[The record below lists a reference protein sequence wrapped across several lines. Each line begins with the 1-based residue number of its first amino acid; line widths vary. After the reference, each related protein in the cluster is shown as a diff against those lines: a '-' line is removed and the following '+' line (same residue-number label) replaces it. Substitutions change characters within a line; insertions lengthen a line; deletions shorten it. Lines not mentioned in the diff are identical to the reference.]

1 MDAGEHRDSD
11 VRLVQIPRQNGTLEL
26 DIRNSSEIKR
36 VARDKIHSIEDLGR
50 IAADLRAQN
59 HRIALCHG
67 VFDLVHMGH
76 VRHLEAARREGDI
89 LMVTLTADRFVNKG
103 PGRPI
108 FSQEMRAEMIAALE
122 YVDYVAINNAPDA
135 EIVLNTIKPDVYVK
149 GSDYENPDEDITGK
163 ISTERDA
170 VEHHG
175 GRLVFTRDITFSS
188 SSLINRYLDVYD
200 PPLRDFLDKLR
211 LDGGPERIPALIESV
226 NGMKATIIGDAII
239 DEYQYVGTLGKSA
252 KEHIIATLYQSTEAF
267 AGGVFAAA
275 NHLAAFCAEVDLIT
289 ALAHDC
295 PYEDMIRKNLKPNIR
310 LHVIR
315 VGDRPTTR
323 KLRFVDQG
331 GYMRKL
337 FEVYFMDDR
346 PLPVENRARLAELVA
361 HKTRASDLV
370 VVTDFGHG
378 MIGSEVIRAVRNARF
393 LAVNAQTNAGNQG
406 YNLVTKYQGADYIC
420 IDAPEAR
427 LATADK
433 YSDITKVVGEVLPQL
448 TGCKKAIVTHGS
460 NGAYTFAPDEGV
472 VRIPAFTKTVVD
484 TVGAGDAFFAVTAPL
499 VAAGGRM
506 ADVGFVGNA
515 AGAIKVGIVGH
526 RQSVEKIPVVKFAT
540 TLLK

>member
-1 MDAGEHRDSD
+1 
-11 VRLVQIPRQNGTLEL
+11 L
-26 DIRNSSEIKR
+26 DTQSPSGNSR
-36 VARDKIHSIEDLGR
+36 AARDKIHSVKEMGLIVERLRGGGR
-50 IAADLRAQN
+50 TVV
-59 HRIALCHG
+59 LCHG

-76 VRHLEAARREGDI
+76 VRHLEAARQEGDI
-89 LMVTLTADRFVNKG
+89 LIVTVTADQFVNKG

-108 FSQEMRAEMIAALE
+108 FSQEMRAEMLAALE
-122 YVDYVAINNAPDA
+122 YVDFVGINYGPDA
-135 EIVLNTIKPDVYVK
+135 EAVLDTIKPDVYVK
-149 GSDYENPDEDITGK
+149 GSDYENPEDDITGK
-163 ISTERDA
+163 ISSERNV
-170 VEHHG
+170 VERHG

-200 PPLRDFLDKLR
+200 PPMRDFLDGLR
-211 LDGGPERIPALIESV
+211 ADGGAERIPALIESV
-226 NGMKATIIGDAII
+226 SGMTVTIIGDAII

-252 KEHIIATLYQSTEAF
+252 KEHIIATLYQGTETF

-275 NHLAAFCAEVDLIT
+275 NHLAAICAEVNLIT

-295 PYEDMIRKNLKPNIR
+295 PYEDLIRKSLKANVR
-310 LHVIR
+310 LHV
-315 VGDRPTTR
+315 VKAGDRPTTR

-331 GYMRKL
+331 AYMRKL

-346 PLPVENRARLAELVA
+346 PLPDESRHALAEL
-361 HKTRASDLV
+361 ASQMAGDSNLV

-378 MIGSEVIRAVRNARF
+378 MIGSEVVDTIRRHARF

-427 LATADK
+427 LATNDK
-433 YSDITKVVGEVLPQL
+433 YSDIAQVIGEVLPRV

-460 NGAYTFAPDEGV
+460 YGAYAFAPGEGV
-472 VRIPAFTKTVVD
+472 SRIPAFTKTVVD

-526 RQSVEKIPVVKFAT
+526 RQSIEKIPLVKFAT